1 MRVAVLAALL
11 TLAGC
16 AGQVQTGH
24 GDVTPFYDRNVV
36 WHAAKGGA
44 FPLVVHG
51 APSGGLAPGDAAAAV
66 AREMRLPGWFAPT
79 PFQPAPVASA
89 PSGDWRLVLIFN
101 PARPV
106 SARETCGDLGR
117 IPVLDPAG
125 ETVVRAAFCTGDE
138 AISDV
143 TARAPAAPPG
153 ASSFRALLDQI
164 AAALFPER
172 NPNLQGERGEFPA

>member
-16 AGQVQTGH
+16 AGQVQTGY
-24 GDVTPFYDRNVV
+24 GDVAPFYDRSAVR
-36 WHAAKGGA
+36 HAAEGGA

-51 APSGGLAPGDAAAAV
+51 TPSADLAPGEATAAV
-66 AREMRLPGWFAPT
+66 ARDMRLPGWFEPAP
-79 PFQPAPVASA
+79 FRPAPVAGA

-106 SARETCGDLGR
+106 SASAACGDLAR
-117 IPVLDPAG
+117 IPVLEPAG
-125 ETVVRAAFCTGDE
+125 ETVVRAAFCARDE

-143 TARAPAAPPG
+143 TARAPAAAPG
-153 ASSFRALLDQI
+153 TPSFRALLDSI
-164 AAALFPER
+164 AAAIFPER
-172 NPNLQGERGEFPA
+172 NPNLQGERGDFPA